1 MHRVVRQPPIAA
13 GNRLFYMRFAP
24 DEGLTLKLPP
34 QAARAYALRT
44 ATVTALEGP
53 HPKFAKGKFRP
64 LPVGEVARL
73 NERSEFSRSG
83 EGIPEPRRRPRVA
96 SHGEP
101 ERSEARGFGGLAPNA
116 AHAATYKQTW
126 AARLHPLYPPTI
138 VPPMYRV
145 LARKY
150 RPQNF
155 DDLIGQQVLVRT
167 LTNAF
172 ASGRIAHAFI
182 LTGIR
187 GIGKTTT
194 ARIIARGLNCIG
206 ADGMGEPTTQP
217 CGVCANCIA
226 IAEDR
231 HVDVI
236 EMDAASNTGV
246 DNMRDLI
253 DSVQYAPVSAR
264 YKVYIIDE
272 VHMLSKSAFNAIL
285 KTLEEPPPHVK
296 FIFATT
302 EIRKIPVTIISRCQK
317 FDLKRVEMDELS
329 QHLVNVANKENIAL
343 PPECATLI
351 AAAAEGS
358 VRDSLSL
365 LDQAIAMHTDAAGNV
380 DIKPESVRD
389 MLGLADKTQ
398 SFTLLQHLFSGK
410 TDEALAAAQKLHTQG
425 ADPAMLLS
433 DLLDITHYLT
443 RITVAPA
450 LVQNLNYSPAEQALA
465 KDMASTLSVPA
476 LTRAWQILTKGADEM
491 RHAAQAN
498 ATLEMI
504 LVRLGYASALP
515 TPNELVRS
523 LQSGAP
529 LASPTGE
536 ATRLSANALS
546 RSGEGM
552 AAPSQTARPLTQA
565 RTESLQP
572 STLSP
577 TTALATGDRQLA
589 TSTAT
594 AVKLDP
600 LPAVEVHSYL
610 DIVQLFETHR
620 EALLASHLINDMRPV
635 KFEQG
640 RIEVKPIGHMN
651 PDVPARINRRLTEWT
666 GTRWNL
672 VYNEQATG
680 EPSIREIRAAAAQ
693 EVRNEALAHPRVAAV
708 LDVFPD
714 AKVIDFIPSKS

>member
-1 MHRVVRQPPIAA
+1 
-13 GNRLFYMRFAP
+13 
-24 DEGLTLKLPP
+24 
-34 QAARAYALRT
+34 
-44 ATVTALEGP
+44 
-53 HPKFAKGKFRP
+53 
-64 LPVGEVARL
+64 
-73 NERSEFSRSG
+73 
-83 EGIPEPRRRPRVA
+83 
-96 SHGEP
+96 
-101 ERSEARGFGGLAPNA
+101 
-116 AHAATYKQTW
+116 
-126 AARLHPLYPPTI
+126 
-138 VPPMYRV
+138 MYRV

-150 RPQNF
+150 RPQTF
-155 DDLIGQQVLVRT
+155 ADLIGQEVLVRT

-206 ADGMGEPTTQP
+206 PDGQGEATTTP
-217 CGVCANCIA
+217 CGVCPNCIA

-317 FDLKRVEMDELS
+317 FDLKRVEMDELA
-329 QHLVNVANKENIAL
+329 QHLINVATKESIAL
-343 PPECATLI
+343 PEDCATLI

-380 DIKPESVRD
+380 SINAESVRD

-398 SFTLLQHLFSGK
+398 TFRLIGKIFSGQAE
-410 TDEALAAAQKLHTQG
+410 EALADAQRLHQQG

-443 RITVAPA
+443 RIVVAPA
-450 LVQNLNYSPAEQALA
+450 LANNLNYSPAEQTLA
-465 KDMASTLSVPA
+465 KEMAANLSIPA

-491 RHAAQAN
+491 RHAAHAS

-504 LVRLGYASALP
+504 LVRLGYAAALP
-515 TPNELVRS
+515 TPAELVRAV
-523 LQSGAP
+523 QSGGAIPASSPGPSPAARSASTGGSAQAVSHASVHSSAP
-529 LASPTGE
+529 
-536 ATRLSANALS
+536 ANATV
-546 RSGEGM
+546 M
-552 AAPSQTARPLTQA
+552 ATHAAPVAR
-565 RTESLQP
+565 
-572 STLSP
+572 STSP
-577 TTALATGDRQLA
+577 V
-589 TSTAT
+589 TAT
-594 AVKLDP
+594 ATAQKIEP
-600 LPAVEVHSYL
+600 LPTVELHSFL
-610 DIVQLFETHR
+610 EVVELFEQRR
-620 EALLASHLINDMRPV
+620 EPILVAALINDMRLV
-635 KFEQG
+635 AFEAG
-640 RIEVKPIGHMN
+640 RIEVKPISHIGA
-651 PDVPARINRRLTEWT
+651 DVPARINRRLAEWT
-666 GTRWNL
+666 GSRWNL
-672 VYNEQATG
+672 VFNETAEG
-680 EPSIREIRAAAAQ
+680 EPTIREQRNAALKQARDYAAS
-693 EVRNEALAHPRVAAV
+693 HPKVQAV
-708 LDVFPD
+708 LAAFPD
-714 AKVIDFIPSKS
+714 AVVVDFTPKKS

>member
-1 MHRVVRQPPIAA
+1 
-13 GNRLFYMRFAP
+13 
-24 DEGLTLKLPP
+24 
-34 QAARAYALRT
+34 
-44 ATVTALEGP
+44 
-53 HPKFAKGKFRP
+53 
-64 LPVGEVARL
+64 
-73 NERSEFSRSG
+73 
-83 EGIPEPRRRPRVA
+83 
-96 SHGEP
+96 
-101 ERSEARGFGGLAPNA
+101 
-116 AHAATYKQTW
+116 
-126 AARLHPLYPPTI
+126 
-138 VPPMYRV
+138 MYRV

-150 RPQNF
+150 RPQTF
-155 DDLIGQQVLVRT
+155 ADLIGQEVLVRT

-206 ADGMGEPTTQP
+206 ADGNGEPTTTP

-302 EIRKIPVTIISRCQK
+302 EIRKIPVTIISRCQR

-329 QHLVNVANKENIAL
+329 QHLVNVAAKENIVL
-343 PPECATLI
+343 PADCASLI

-365 LDQAIAMHTDAAGNV
+365 LDRAIAMHTDAAGNV
-380 DIKPESVRD
+380 AILPESVRD

-398 SFTLLQHLFSGK
+398 SFALLTALFHGR
-410 TDEALAAAQKLHTQG
+410 TDEALALAQKLHHQG
-425 ADPAMLLS
+425 ADAAMLLA

-443 RITVAPA
+443 RIVVAPA
-450 LVQNLNYSPAEQALA
+450 LANNLHYSPAEQALA
-465 KDMASTLSVPA
+465 KEMAASLNVPA
-476 LTRAWQILTKGADEM
+476 LTRAWNILTKGAEEM
-491 RHAAQAN
+491 RHAAHAP

-515 TPNELVRS
+515 TPAELVRS
-523 LQSGAP
+523 LQSSVSSHQINTSSEAAISPPAGAS
-529 LASPTGE
+529 AGAKTHAFSPTGL
-536 ATRLSANALS
+536 ASAN
-546 RSGEGM
+546 
-552 AAPSQTARPLTQA
+552 
-565 RTESLQP
+565 
-572 STLSP
+572 STLSQSGSAP
-577 TTALATGDRQLA
+577 MSHSEPHFIHSPATALARKIAEIPPAEVTSFADAIRLMEERREPILA
-589 TSTAT
+589 THM
-594 AVKLDP
+594 V
-600 LPAVEVHSYL
+600 
-610 DIVQLFETHR
+610 
-620 EALLASHLINDMRPV
+620 NDMRLV
-635 KFEQG
+635 SFEQG
-640 RIEVKPIGHMN
+640 RIEVKPVGHMN
-651 PDVPARINRRLTEWT
+651 ADIPARINRRLSEWT
-666 GTRWNL
+666 GEKWSLLFNTN
-672 VYNEQATG
+672 AAG
-680 EPSIREIRAAAAQ
+680 EPTIREVRAAAAKQ
-693 EVRNEALAHPRVAAV
+693 QRDYAVAHPRVQAV
-708 LDVFPD
+708 LATFPD
-714 AKVIDFIPSKS
+714 AKVLDFVPHQS

>member
-1 MHRVVRQPPIAA
+1 MVPIKLATSDW
-13 GNRLFYMRFAP
+13 RL
-24 DEGLTLKLPP
+24 ETHL
-34 QAARAYALRT
+34 
-44 ATVTALEGP
+44 
-53 HPKFAKGKFRP
+53 
-64 LPVGEVARL
+64 
-73 NERSEFSRSG
+73 
-83 EGIPEPRRRPRVA
+83 
-96 SHGEP
+96 
-101 ERSEARGFGGLAPNA
+101 
-116 AHAATYKQTW
+116 
-126 AARLHPLYPPTI
+126 
-138 VPPMYRV
+138 YRV

-150 RPQNF
+150 RPQTF
-155 DDLIGQQVLVRT
+155 ADLIGQEVLVRT

-206 ADGMGEPTTQP
+206 ADGQGEATTTP
-217 CGVCANCIA
+217 CGVCPNCIA

-317 FDLKRVEMDELS
+317 FDLKRVEMEELS
-329 QHLVNVANKENIAL
+329 QHLVNVATKESIAL
-343 PPECATLI
+343 PADCATLI

-365 LDQAIAMHTDAAGNV
+365 LDQAIAMHTDSAGNV
-380 DIKPESVRD
+380 NIASDSVRD

-398 SFTLLQHLFSGK
+398 SFTLLKLLFTGK
-410 TDEALAAAQKLHTQG
+410 TDEALAAAQRLHHQG

-443 RITVAPA
+443 RIVVAPA
-450 LVQNLNYSPAEQALA
+450 LLSNLHYSPAEQALA
-465 KDMASTLSVPA
+465 QEMAAALNVPA

-491 RHAAQAN
+491 RHATQAT

-504 LVRLGYASALP
+504 LVRLGYASSLP
-515 TPNELVRS
+515 SPAELVRS
-523 LQSGAP
+523 LSQQSPVTSHQSGAP
-529 LASPTGE
+529 STSNAPLERESKRHSVSVGGSSSVHSAPHGFTNANSAPLQGGSMHT
-536 ATRLSANALS
+536 TSLSA
-546 RSGEGM
+546 
-552 AAPSQTARPLTQA
+552 TA
-565 RTESLQP
+565 
-572 STLSP
+572 
-577 TTALATGDRQLA
+577 TALARKVEEVPLA
-589 TSTAT
+589 A
-594 AVKLDP
+594 P
-600 LPAVEVHSYL
+600 ESYL
-610 DIVQLFETHR
+610 DIVTLFEQRR
-620 EALLASHLINDMRPV
+620 EPMLAAHLANDMRLV
-635 KFEQG
+635 SFALG
-640 RIEVKPIGHMN
+640 NIEVKPTAHMN
-651 PDVPARINRRLTEWT
+651 ADVPARINRRLAEWT
-666 GTRWNL
+666 GQRWNL
-672 VYNEQATG
+672 SFNTHAEG
-680 EPSIREIRAAAAQ
+680 EPSLREQRQATARQARDYAF
-693 EVRNEALAHPRVAAV
+693 AHPKVQAV
-708 LDVFPD
+708 LAAFPT
-714 AKVIDFIPSKS
+714 AKVIDFVPNKS

>member
-1 MHRVVRQPPIAA
+1 MSNI
-13 GNRLFYMRFAP
+13 
-24 DEGLTLKLPP
+24 
-34 QAARAYALRT
+34 
-44 ATVTALEGP
+44 
-53 HPKFAKGKFRP
+53 
-64 LPVGEVARL
+64 
-73 NERSEFSRSG
+73 
-83 EGIPEPRRRPRVA
+83 
-96 SHGEP
+96 
-101 ERSEARGFGGLAPNA
+101 
-116 AHAATYKQTW
+116 
-126 AARLHPLYPPTI
+126 
-138 VPPMYRV
+138 YRV

-150 RPQNF
+150 RPQTF
-155 DDLIGQQVLVRT
+155 ADLIGQEVLVRT

-206 ADGMGEPTTQP
+206 PDGLGEPTTTP
-217 CGVCANCIA
+217 CGVCPNCIA

-329 QHLVNVANKENIAL
+329 QHLVNIAHKESIAL
-343 PPECATLI
+343 PLECATLI

-365 LDQAIAMHTDAAGNV
+365 LDQAIAMHTDAEGTVNIAS
-380 DIKPESVRD
+380 ESVRD

-398 SFTLLQHLFSGK
+398 SFTLLKQLFSGH
-410 TDEALAAAQKLHTQG
+410 TDEALAAAQKLHHQG

-443 RITVAPA
+443 RIVVAPA
-450 LVQNLNYSPAEQALA
+450 LVSNLHYSPSEQALA
-465 KDMASTLSVPA
+465 KEMAASLSIPA
-476 LTRAWQILTKGADEM
+476 LTRAWQILTKGAEEM
-491 RHAAQAN
+491 RHASFAP

-504 LVRLGYASALP
+504 LVRLGYASSLP
-515 TPNELVRS
+515 TPAELVRG
-523 LQSGAP
+523 LQSTSGAIT
-529 LASPTGE
+529 ASAPPAAAARATGAHA
-536 ATRLSANALS
+536 ATQAVSH
-546 RSGEGM
+546 
-552 AAPSQTARPLTQA
+552 AAPSGGGSASISPFVPSGSTVMSAGSGATA
-565 RTESLQP
+565 
-572 STLSP
+572 
-577 TTALATGDRQLA
+577 TALATAIEPVILA
-589 TSTAT
+589 
-594 AVKLDP
+594 
-600 LPAVEVHSYL
+600 EVHSFL
-610 DIVQLFETHR
+610 DVVTLFEERR
-620 EALLASHLINDMRPV
+620 EPILANHLISDMRLISFAP
-635 KFEQG
+635 G
-640 RIEVKPIGHMN
+640 RIEVKPTAHMN
-651 PDVPARINRRLTEWT
+651 ADIPARITRRLIEWT
-666 GTRWNL
+666 GNRWVL
-672 VYNEQATG
+672 VFTTDAQG
-680 EPSIREIRAAAAQ
+680 ESTIREQRQLAAKQARDYAI
-693 EVRNEALAHPRVAAV
+693 AHPKVQAV
-708 LDVFPD
+708 MEMFPG
-714 AKVIDFIPSKS
+714 ATIVDFVPNKT